1 MKRGK
6 GGAAEQV
13 KRGRG
18 RRRTG
23 ETRRGHRRAGETWQ
37 GAQAQET
44 RNRGREGRLLE
55 GGFTG
60 LLVGNLAS
68 WSPGLLVRRLGFHLG
83 SWRAV
88 WGFTCAPREA
98 VGVSPGILTGRWG
111 FTWAP

>member
-1 MKRGK
+1 MKPG
-6 GGAAEQV
+6 GGAGGQV
-13 KRGRG
+13 KPGRE
-18 RRRTG
+18 RRR
-23 ETRRGHRRAGETWQ
+23 RRAG
-37 GAQAQET
+37 ET